1 MTFIPLTKWKSGFCS
16 TAFSKK
22 VLHKNECNWSTCIL
36 MSICLYTT
44 DENGHSVF
52 HKICSQINF
61 CRISEAP
68 THAMNRREFLS
79 RFWKKLQKWTM
90 WIFRTLIQNDL
101 VYNILQTWLNALQL
115 NFKKQSTQPQLK
127 HSRGLAGVMYLG
139 DVIACAAWVVSD
151 GSAFVWIRAITYIL
165 FTKVVIV
172 RMVFSQ
178 VRTALMVGMFEL
190 MSCRLGGDLL
200 SGLGCFWL
208 MYITVYSS
216 SAVNLL
222 SRRSSIPSGVTTT
235 LISDFVIFSGDS
247 ALLVIRNRSS
257 MVSWSNIFLQF
268 RV

>member
-61 CRISEAP
+61 CRIFEAP

-79 RFWKKLQKWTM
+79 RFGKKLQKWTM

-139 DVIACAAWVVSD
+139 AGSWGCDRMCCMGGLGWFGIRMDKSHHLYFIHESCHCADGVLASED
-151 GSAFVWIRAITYIL
+151 GSHGGN
-165 FTKVVIV
+165 
-172 RMVFSQ
+172 
-178 VRTALMVGMFEL
+178 VRTDVL
-190 MSCRLGGDLL
+190 
-200 SGLGCFWL
+200 
-208 MYITVYSS
+208 
-216 SAVNLL
+216 
-222 SRRSSIPSGVTTT
+222 
-235 LISDFVIFSGDS
+235 
-247 ALLVIRNRSS
+247 
-257 MVSWSNIFLQF
+257 
-268 RV
+268 